1 MFRLAN
7 DALSKANA
15 LQRVRLVSFLERLTQ
30 GHQAGK
36 ENLKI
41 IAKNIDFAQLTIQ
54 ANLYSGPTGIF
65 KITLSD
71 ILAQAPVLLKLTVSK
86 DKSLG
91 ALPLVPYIISF
102 KPQESGDVHL
112 EVSTVSFCLSFSW
125 SCA

>member
-7 DALSKANA
+7 EALAKANA

-30 GHQAGK
+30 SNQIGK
-36 ENLKI
+36 ENLKV

-54 ANLYSGPTGIF
+54 ANLHSGPAGVF
-65 KITLSD
+65 KISLSD

-112 EVSTVSFCLSFSW
+112 EVSLS
-125 SCA
+125 